1 MKPSES
7 VRVDPAIPAPAFS
20 ARQGQTYS
28 KQGRWGQAAY
38 FLLRRG
44 RWPAFAAFTEERSH
58 PLLITNLDG
67 KCVLQASGT
76 GPAFYSLADLAPKAV
91 YAVSGTASSGE
102 FSRRLLVL

>member
-1 MKPSES
+1 
-7 VRVDPAIPAPAFS
+7 VAF
-20 ARQGQTYS
+20 
-28 KQGRWGQAAY
+28 

-44 RWPAFAAFTEERSH
+44 RWPVFAAFAEEGPH
-58 PLLITNLDG
+58 TLLITNLDG